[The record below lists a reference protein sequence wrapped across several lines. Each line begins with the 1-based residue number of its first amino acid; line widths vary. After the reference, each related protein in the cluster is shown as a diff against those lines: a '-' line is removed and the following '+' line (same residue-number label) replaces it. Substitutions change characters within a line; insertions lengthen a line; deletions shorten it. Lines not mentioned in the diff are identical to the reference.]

1 MIGRKALASLAVILL
16 LNQSVEGSTDN
27 GKNPSDDLFDRLMPY
42 CKEDPEKD
50 QDQVDYDRMHCAMK
64 IWDEVFTKIGE
75 KFPPP
80 SLPPYLPES
89 QESQEMHMANWPK
102 HGQ

>member
-1 MIGRKALASLAVILL
+1 MIGRIALASLAVILL

-75 KFPPP
+75 K
-80 SLPPYLPES
+80 
-89 QESQEMHMANWPK
+89 
-102 HGQ
+102 